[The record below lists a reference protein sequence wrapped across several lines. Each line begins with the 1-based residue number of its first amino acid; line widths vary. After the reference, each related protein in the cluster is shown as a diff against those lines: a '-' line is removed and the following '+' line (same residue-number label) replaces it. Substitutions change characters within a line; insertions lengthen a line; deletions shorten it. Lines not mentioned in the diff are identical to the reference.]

1 MKKIS
6 VFLKTFIITLSLM
19 SFCYF
24 ILYLSINNKTSV
36 TGENKSDVPINMPGV
51 NDSKT
56 LFLEVGEENPFFFL
70 IKFNAIEGKVCIA
83 SISPSYKYQT
93 SNRTLSESL
102 KKAGIM
108 QCVLET
114 SKEFDIKID
123 YFLECSWQE
132 LGLLIGDL
140 SDFGIENLGEN
151 IPKSIKNFLL
161 KGAENL
167 DGQSLVNAAEK
178 AGGFLDN
185 ELGLGFLNES
195 AYLII
200 KNNIN
205 VLADVSGKRMKNN
218 YNKFNTDIN
227 PEGMKNLE
235 RILNFLTLEGVE
247 YPRCVI
253 TKNTIDANDKI
264 SETLK

>member
-1 MKKIS
+1 MKKFR

-24 ILYLSINNKTSV
+24 ILYLSIDNKASV
-36 TGENKSDVPINMPGV
+36 TGENKFDVPINMPRV

-56 LFLEVGEENPFFFL
+56 LFLEVGKENPFFFI
-70 IKFNAIEGKVCIA
+70 IKFNAIEGKVCIV
-83 SISPSYKYQT
+83 SISPTYKYKT
-93 SNRTLSESL
+93 SDLTLAESL

-140 SDFGIENLGEN
+140 SDFGIESLSKNM
-151 IPKSIKNFLL
+151 PKSIQNFLL
-161 KGAENL
+161 KGAENI
-167 DGQSLVNAAEK
+167 DGRTIVNAAEK
-178 AGGFLDN
+178 ASVFLDN

-205 VLADVSGKRMKNN
+205 LLAETCGKQMKNN
-218 YNKFNTDIN
+218 FNKFNTDIN
-227 PEGMKNLE
+227 PEGMKNFE
-235 RILNFLTLEGVE
+235 RILNFLNIEGVE

-253 TKNTIDANDKI
+253 TKNTINADEQI
-264 SETLK
+264 SEILK